1 MAIQIMGGQLSKAEV
16 DGPTFKALK
25 VTARPIQYGAL
36 GIYRI
41 GLNSGSLVANGASI
55 ELFQFRWAPVLVPQ
69 SYAILYKLAISAG
82 LSVAATVAGA
92 LLSFQAIPARS
103 WTVAGSGG
111 TRVDLTGDNGK
122 LRAPVMLA
130 SMANDI
136 GMATTAGLT
145 AGTKIL
151 DTTPLGAT
159 QCSLSLA
166 AITVGLKLNLL
177 NARDGVLFNGYDTTW
192 PYIMSPGEGYVIKT
206 VAAFPA
212 STTWHCGV
220 QTAWAEVL
228 DF

>member
-1 MAIQIMGGQLSKAEV
+1 MGSQTVKAEV
-16 DGPTFKALK
+16 DGSTFKALR

-36 GIYRI
+36 GVYRV

-55 ELFQFRWAPVLVPQ
+55 ELFQFRWLPVLVPQ

-92 LLSFQAIPARS
+92 LLSFQAFPARS
-103 WTVAGSGG
+103 WTAAGSGG
-111 TRVDLTGDNGK
+111 TRVDLTADNAK
-122 LRAPVMLA
+122 LRGQVMLA

-136 GMATTAGLT
+136 GVATTAGLT

-151 DTTPLGAT
+151 DTTPLGST

-177 NARDGVLFNGYDTTW
+177 NARDGVIFDGYDNTW

-206 VAAFPA
+206 GNAFPA
-212 STTWHCGV
+212 STTWHFGV
-220 QTAWAEVL
+220 QAAWAEVL